1 MGTFYY
7 MSPEQLNDAKHIDH
21 RTDIYSIGK
30 ILFECLT
37 GEIGINVD
45 VNKIPKGLRY
55 VVRKCLMN
63 NPDERFQKVS
73 ELRNTFNASID
84 IIIQGTSLK
93 SLRSIIDSIVTD
105 VYKRQGYRIANCR

>member
-45 VNKIPKGLRY
+45 VNRIPKGLRY
-55 VVRKCLMN
+55 VVR
-63 NPDERFQKVS
+63 
-73 ELRNTFNASID
+73 
-84 IIIQGTSLK
+84 
-93 SLRSIIDSIVTD
+93 D
-105 VYKRQGYRIANCR
+105 VNE